1 MNNAIFIPQ
10 RIRVGFQERHDTY
23 TKKLAYVIYYD
34 EKGTLRKAGSWEG
47 WRDKKIE
54 PVEYENIPMEGFVLN
69 KKVGGYAGDW
79 GNFRQAYVRV
89 YDPRGF
95 EFEISVPNLLY
106 ILEHTSS
113 IKGKGLEG
121 EFVYGWDGTELVL
134 IPACSPD
141 YINLTT
147 LNEKRFARNTVKAK
161 ELKIGA
167 EYLTKNNE
175 RYIYMGRFNAYENMH
190 HFDGHWFGSYRAMEK
205 YANEQGK
212 PLYKENSSGWRSY
225 YNKDSLYTYDVGY
238 AGLRYFFYANGT
250 FIYLKSISG
259 LLIDTI
265 TSEPAT
271 NYAELFEQLESCV
284 NYSPHDESKD
294 VFQPLTK
301 EEFLAHISRGYSYT
315 LETMIDG
322 FRVRFDLNPENY
334 CDPNTKYTCSCNRYS
349 NVFSMKDFFEHQPMF
364 NIPAGRLVM
373 IPVTLEEIY
382 EKLHPYCTDQYLQN
396 GKFYR
401 RVYS

>member
-1 MNNAIFIPQ
+1 
-10 RIRVGFQERHDTY
+10 
-23 TKKLAYVIYYD
+23 
-34 EKGTLRKAGSWEG
+34 
-47 WRDKKIE
+47 
-54 PVEYENIPMEGFVLN
+54 
-69 KKVGGYAGDW
+69 
-79 GNFRQAYVRV
+79 
-89 YDPRGF
+89 
-95 EFEISVPNLLY
+95 
-106 ILEHTSS
+106 
-113 IKGKGLEG
+113 
-121 EFVYGWDGTELVL
+121 
-134 IPACSPD
+134 
-141 YINLTT
+141 
-147 LNEKRFARNTVKAK
+147 
-161 ELKIGA
+161 
-167 EYLTKNNE
+167 
-175 RYIYMGRFNAYENMH
+175 
-190 HFDGHWFGSYRAMEK
+190 MEK
-205 YANEQGK
+205 YANEKGK

-225 YNKDSLYTYDVGY
+225 YNKDSLYTYDVGC

-294 VFQPLTK
+294 VFRPLTK

-349 NVFSMKDFFEHQPMF
+349 NVFSMKDFFEHQPMS